1 MDDLLLLP
9 DIKGL
14 KSICIDHNFVTLHW
28 IPLYAVFA
36 RFCIIDWIK
45 MKVQMFVSSG
55 DFIAPFQQFNF
66 ISI

>member
-1 MDDLLLLP
+1 MYDLLLPP

-14 KSICIDHNFVTLHW
+14 KSVYIDHNFVTLHW
-28 IPLYAVFA
+28 IPSHAVFA

-45 MKVQMFVSSG
+45 MKVQMFVSFG